1 MALLLSNGAAYLYSV
16 GSLYCVRK
24 EEEEEGIIQ
33 VRMMSKEDPRKKT
46 VIRKHMT

>member
-24 EEEEEGIIQ
+24 EEEEGIIQ